1 MNDELLTLIDGSILS
16 DADKKTLND
25 LLNAENDS
33 DDFYQK
39 FNELIIAE
47 VRRRGDKY
55 AGLIQTYESDM
66 DALDEEMDTKR
77 LNQEQLL
84 DEALEKLDA
93 DDLDRRTSL
102 FDGYYSALAE
112 IDAEHE
118 GRLQAAISGLLQM
131 LM

>member
-47 VRRRGDKY
+47 VRRRGAKY
-55 AGLIQTYESDM
+55 ADLIEQYEADLF
-66 DALDEEMDTKR
+66 ALDEEMDTKR

-93 DDLDRRTSL
+93 DDLERRTSL

-118 GRLQAAISGLLQM
+118 GRLQAAISGLLQK